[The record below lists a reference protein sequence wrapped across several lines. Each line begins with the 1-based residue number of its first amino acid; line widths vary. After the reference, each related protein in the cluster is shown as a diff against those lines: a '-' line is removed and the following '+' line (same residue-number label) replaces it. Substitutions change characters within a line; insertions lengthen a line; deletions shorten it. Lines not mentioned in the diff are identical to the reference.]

1 RHFHVTGVQTC
12 ALPIFHRVRV
22 LEAPPAAPHDAP
34 APDLLVAGQGVV
46 EEVEHVVVHGHG
58 LFDEVQAAQQT
69 RQVVG
74 EHLRGRDG
82 AHPTGVQ
89 RGRVYVPALH
99 EAAHLPGDPA
109 DLQGTFVDLPLEGV
123 ERAHDVGDGAGAVEV
138 AARGLGRLGLFEQAG
153 VGLGDHAF
161 AEVDEDHVVLED

>member
-1 RHFHVTGVQTC
+1 EVDVDQVVGQQLPVHDDAGGDEHVASPAGHVLV
-12 ALPIFHRVRV
+12 AIVHRVRV
-22 LEAPPAAPHDAP
+22 LEAPPAAQHDAP

-46 EEVEHVVVHGHG
+46 EDVEHVVVHGHG

-69 RQVVG
+69 RQLVG

-109 DLQGTFVDLPLEGV
+109 EIG
-123 ERAHDVGDGAGAVEV
+123 RAHV
-138 AARGLGRLGLFEQAG
+138 
-153 VGLGDHAF
+153 
-161 AEVDEDHVVLED
+161 